1 MKLELV
7 ARDHV
12 VGLFL
17 RKLFHDILTPN
28 LNINMNVSLTN
39 FSFDDGLRNF
49 CVLGFL
55 AVLRT
60 VEVVGEVVTMP

>member
-12 VGLFL
+12 VGLLL

-39 FSFDDGLRNF
+39 FSFDDGLRK
-49 CVLGFL
+49 L
-55 AVLRT
+55 LRPP
-60 VEVVGEVVTMP
+60 VPCGPSNGLRLLVRW